1 MDHFLSLSSLED
13 DTLARLLARARAAV
27 RRPVGDELRGKV
39 VGLVFQDPSL
49 RTLAST
55 QAAAAQL
62 GGSSFVLQPGRGTW
76 GLEIRDGVV
85 MDGAAAEHVREAVP
99 VLGSYADT
107 LGVRAFA
114 GLTDLAADLAEP
126 TLSAFV
132 RYAGRPVINLESAF
146 DHPCQA
152 LADWQTLDH
161 FGVPANGGRFVLSW
175 AWHPKPLPQ
184 AVPSAVLAMAARRGM
199 AVTVLRPEGF
209 DLHPSVYARA
219 AEEARRGGGSVTVT
233 SDRAAALRGAHVL
246 YAKSWAALPAWADP
260 AADAALRAPLRAD
273 WCVEPGWFADAA
285 PDARFMH
292 CLPVRRNVVVADAVL
307 DGLRSVVLTQAA
319 HRLTAAKAVLLE
331 LLAPASAL
339 EPRGSGG

>member
-1 MDHFLSLSSLED
+1 MDHFLSLSALD
-13 DTLARLLARARAAV
+13 DATLGRLLARARAAV
-27 RRPVGDELRGKV
+27 RRPLGEALRGKV

-76 GLEIRDGVV
+76 GLEVRDGVV

-99 VLGSYADT
+99 VLGSYADA
-107 LGVRAFA
+107 LGLRAFA
-114 GLTDLAADLAEP
+114 GLADLAEDLSEP
-126 TLSAFV
+126 MLSAFV

-161 FGVPANGGRFVLSW
+161 FGVPAAGGRFVLSW

-184 AVPSAVLAMAARRGM
+184 AVPAAVVAMAARRGM
-199 AVTVLRPEGF
+199 EVTVLRPEGF

-219 AEEARRGGGSVTVT
+219 AAEARRGGGSLTVT
-233 SDRAAALRGAHVL
+233 ADREAALAGAHVL
-246 YAKSWAALPAWADP
+246 YAKSWAALPAWQDT
-260 AADAALRAPLRAD
+260 AADAALRAPLLGD
-273 WCVEPGWFADAA
+273 WCVAPEWFANAA
-285 PDARFMH
+285 PEARFMH

-307 DGLRSVVLTQAA
+307 DGPRSVVLTQAA
-319 HRLTAAKAVLLE
+319 HRLSAAKAVLTE
-331 LLAPASAL
+331 LLAPETAIEAS
-339 EPRGSGG
+339 